1 MFSFAILFCL
11 NRSLVIWGKCFLV
24 TQRKPWKN
32 VCWQCHG
39 PSGGRGKGLAQTKR
53 WPRVRKARARP
64 QVRKAR
70 ARPRVARR
78 TSPRSLR
85 SRGRRAPRAPEFPH
99 GAFALFGEFR
109 LNEEAGLR

>member
-1 MFSFAILFCL
+1 MGEVFSSDTKEALEKRL
-11 NRSLVIWGKCFLV
+11 LAMSRS
-24 TQRKPWKN
+24 QRWLREGLGADEA
-32 VCWQCHG
+32 VAAGAEGAG
-39 PSGGRGKGLAQTKR
+39 PA
-53 WPRVRKARARP
+53 
-64 QVRKAR
+64 